1 MRETKQIKEGGYI
14 YIYIYIY
21 IFKKKKQSAGKNNKE
36 LQRNLRMFK
45 DAGKNIGFFII
56 CFLGWSR
63 KKKKKTR
70 ESELEKKKERVLET

>member
-1 MRETKQIKEGGYI
+1 MNEGDKANKRRGI
-14 YIYIYIY
+14 YIYIL
-21 IFKKKKQSAGKNNKE
+21 KKKQSARKNNKE

>member
-14 YIYIYIY
+14 YIYI
-21 IFKKKKQSAGKNNKE
+21 FKKKKKQSAGKNNKE

-56 CFLGWSR
+56 YFLGWS
-63 KKKKKTR
+63 KKKKP
-70 ESELEKKKERVLET
+70 